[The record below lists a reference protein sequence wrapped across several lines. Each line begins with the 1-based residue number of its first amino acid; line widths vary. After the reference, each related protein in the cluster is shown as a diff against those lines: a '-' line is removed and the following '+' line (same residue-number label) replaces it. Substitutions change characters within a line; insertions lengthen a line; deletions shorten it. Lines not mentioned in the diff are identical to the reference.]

1 VTSRVSAAKDTRP
14 APASPSAARLRLLT
28 LLLRVSGAGL
38 MLAFV
43 AVLLPVDWMAAAHPW
58 LGLGPFP
65 RTPIVDYLTRSV
77 AALYGFHGVFVWL
90 VSRDPVRYRTFV
102 WFAAVM
108 NVLFGAMMLA
118 IDLHAGMPAVWTAI
132 EGPSI
137 VATGIAIAALLRE
150 REVGGAR
157 SGDDERKGGRHGE

>member
-1 VTSRVSAAKDTRP
+1 M
-14 APASPSAARLRLLT
+14 RLLT

-38 MLAFV
+38 MLAFA
-43 AVLLPVDWMAAAHPW
+43 AVLLPVDWMAAAHPR

-65 RTPIVDYLTRSV
+65 RTPIVDYLTRSI

-102 WFAAVM
+102 WFAALM
-108 NVLFGAMMLA
+108 NIVFGATMLA
-118 IDLHAGMPAVWTAI
+118 IDLHAGMPPIWTAI

-137 VATGIAIAALLRE
+137 VAMGVAIAVIQGPR
-150 REVGGAR
+150 AR
-157 SGDDERKGGRHGE
+157 